1 MPERFLNN
9 DIWQFLIKIMFPSFI
24 TVGVMTAIDMKN
36 DVSKVSWLTTTIALT
51 IGLGGSYLAGDFIL
65 AKVSPECVTLA
76 ASGVTLI
83 TEKTFKFFIHK
94 LKVDTLIM
102 RLIDSVIGSTEKK
115 NPS

>member
-1 MPERFLNN
+1 MPDRIINSEL
-9 DIWQFLIKIMFPSFI
+9 WQFFTKIIVPSFI

-76 ASGVTLI
+76 ASGVTLV

-94 LKVDTLIM
+94 LKVDALIM
-102 RLIDSVIGSTEKK
+102 RLVDSVIGSTEKK